1 LEELNEERLQAGDL
15 LTKSVGRR
23 ITGTLL
29 GREEFHKD
37 RAMPRFGDCAAD
49 NEGKT
54 GKQCPATAQIA
65 LREA

>member
-15 LTKSVGRR
+15 LNKSVGRT
-23 ITGTLL
+23 ITGTLP
-29 GREEFHKD
+29 GREEFHED
-37 RAMPRFGDCAAD
+37 RTMPRLGDCAAD

-54 GKQCPATAQIA
+54 GKPCPATAQFA

>member
-1 LEELNEERLQAGDL
+1 LEKLNEERLQAGDL
-15 LTKSVGRR
+15 LNKSVGRR
-23 ITGTLL
+23 ITGTLP

-37 RAMPRFGDCAAD
+37 RTMPRLGGCAAD

-54 GKQCPATAQIA
+54 GKPCLSTAQFA

>member
-15 LTKSVGRR
+15 LNKSVGQR
-23 ITGTLL
+23 ITGTLP
-29 GREEFHKD
+29 GREEFNED
-37 RAMPRFGDCAAD
+37 RTIPRLGDCAAD

-54 GKQCPATAQIA
+54 EKPRPATAQFA